1 MNYFDSNENGEGS
14 QRINLD
20 ELYEK
25 KHKSDLYKLSIY
37 KKVLEKVKTRIQIVS
52 RRNKGEQFLW
62 YILPEVMLGA
72 PKFDKEECTVY
83 VINELRENGFV
94 VRYTHPNLIFV
105 SWQHWVPQYVR
116 DEIKKQTGLI
126 VNGMGETI
134 GGKKKEQERLQR
146 PQSSSTHSSL
156 FPDGQMPDIKPP
168 QLNSET
174 KKAEYRAVSSYEP
187 SGVFSYSRD
196 MLKGLNKK
204 IGNENTKI

>member
-1 MNYFDSNENGEGS
+1 MYG
-14 QRINLD
+14 
-20 ELYEK
+20 
-25 KHKSDLYKLSIY
+25 LYKR
-37 KKVLEKVKTRIQIVS
+37 VK
-52 RRNKGEQFLW
+52 
-62 YILPEVMLGA
+62 
-72 PKFDKEECTVY
+72 
-83 VINELRENGFV
+83 NGFV
-94 VRYTHPNLIFV
+94 VRYTHPNLVFV

-174 KKAEYRAVSSYEP
+174 KKAEYRSVSSYEP